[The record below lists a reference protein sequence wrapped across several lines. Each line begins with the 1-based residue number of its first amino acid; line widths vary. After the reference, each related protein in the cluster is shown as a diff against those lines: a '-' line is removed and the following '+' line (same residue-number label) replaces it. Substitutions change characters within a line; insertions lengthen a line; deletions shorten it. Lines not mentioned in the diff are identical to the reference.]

1 MIFPSLDCEAF
12 EVKGF
17 VLVRAR
23 VCVVCVCEYKGW
35 GRRQIAL
42 LCQYNWATIPAQVY
56 VN

>member
-42 LCQYNWATIPAQVY
+42 LCQYN
-56 VN
+56 